1 MKRRTQTILFHLL
14 PAVFWLLAI
23 GGSVVPVF
31 FLPDY
36 AWGFIPA
43 VLALLSVFLIGRI
56 KRHTSSVEQCFQMA
70 VLLGIAAYWLPTVVF
85 LIVPIWGYL
94 VYQNLFTMRSFL
106 ATLLG
111 VATVAAWFAVLSF
124 LLPETF
130 HLSPFTFHLYRWIP
144 TGALLIAYI
153 ASTIVRQ
160 TLRVR

>member
-1 MKRRTQTILFHLL
+1 MKHQTQTILYHLL
-14 PAVFWLLAI
+14 PVAFWLLAI

-85 LIVPIWGYL
+85 LILPIWGYL
-94 VYQNLFTMRSFL
+94 IYQNLFDKRAFL
-106 ATLLG
+106 ATILG
-111 VATVAAWFAVLSF
+111 LATVAVWLTVLI
-124 LLPETF
+124 LLHLIPYTF
-130 HLSPFTFHLYRWIP
+130 SLAYNLYAWIP

>member
-1 MKRRTQTILFHLL
+1 MRRQTQTILFHLL

-144 TGALLIAYI
+144 TGAFLIAYI